1 MSVPVFIKSLNNL
14 KGILEK
20 AEKFALEKK
29 VAESVLLESR
39 LYIDMFPLIKQ
50 IQTAGDLAKGTAA
63 RLAGMEPPK
72 MEDNEKTFAELQ
84 TRLGKTVS
92 FLETLKPEQFE
103 NSATAEIRLPYYPG
117 KHFLGA
123 DYLPFTNAF
132 WTDGGRRF
140 FANYDPST
148 GFHFQSLPFYTSEW
162 GMTDTGPYD
171 IINGDATSSAF
182 KDAKFSTILWI
193 ENISGLGILMAGTDT
208 GVITLG

>member
-123 DYLPFTNAF
+123 DYLPF
-132 WTDGGRRF
+132 
-140 FANYDPST
+140 
-148 GFHFQSLPFYTSEW
+148 
-162 GMTDTGPYD
+162 
-171 IINGDATSSAF
+171 
-182 KDAKFSTILWI
+182 
-193 ENISGLGILMAGTDT
+193 SGLPNFFFHVTTTYGILRHLGVNIGKSDYIGEVPSHTD
-208 GVITLG
+208 